1 MVQALYDYFN
11 KRLDDNIRSY
21 GEFRM
26 ARNVARLRA
35 FNQRLY
41 EQCVLQD
48 TGSSNNVKL
57 DKDMRPYNLDTVAY
71 SIRYCRHMQVNLK
84 YSRKRIL

>member
-21 GEFRM
+21 GEIRM
-26 ARNVARLRA
+26 ARDVARLRA
-35 FNQRLY
+35 LNQRLY

-57 DKDMRPYNLDTVAY
+57 DKRFNRAANNAVTGGNIPAAPDSEQMQQSRLD
-71 SIRYCRHMQVNLK
+71 
-84 YSRKRIL
+84 